1 MGVSSRI
8 PACLRVEQVLLPG
21 MQTQSDPAM
30 NSIDVNRVLSQIR
43 TLQAQ
48 AGNRPASAAAAGA
61 PAAEGAA
68 ASGFSGLLK
77 NAVDSVAKAQNTAGD
92 LQKKFELGDP
102 NTDLATVMLATSKSQ
117 VSFKAMVEVRNRMVS
132 AYQDIMNMPL

>member
-1 MGVSSRI
+1 
-8 PACLRVEQVLLPG
+8 
-21 MQTQSDPAM
+21 M
-30 NSIDVNRVLSQIR
+30 NAIDVNRVLSQIR

-48 AGNRPASAAAAGA
+48 TRTATQAIEPGAAAAAGKTEGA
-61 PAAEGAA
+61 PAGAFG
-68 ASGFSGLLK
+68 SLLR
-77 NAVDSVAKAQNTAGD
+77 NAVDSVAGSQNAAADAQ
-92 LQKKFELGDP
+92 KRFELGDP

>member
-1 MGVSSRI
+1 
-8 PACLRVEQVLLPG
+8 
-21 MQTQSDPAM
+21 M

-43 TLQAQ
+43 SLQTQ
-48 AGNRPASAAAAGA
+48 AAGRPAGAAAAA
-61 PAAEGAA
+61 TPAAEATPSNGFGA
-68 ASGFSGLLK
+68 LLK
-77 NAVDSVAKAQNTAGD
+77 NSIDSVAKAQNAAGD

>member
-1 MGVSSRI
+1 
-8 PACLRVEQVLLPG
+8 
-21 MQTQSDPAM
+21 M

-43 TLQAQ
+43 TLQTQ
-48 AGNRPASAAAAGA
+48 AANRPASAAAAGA

-68 ASGFSGLLK
+68 ANGFGSLLK

-102 NTDLATVMLATSKSQ
+102 NTDLASVMLATSKSQ

>member
-1 MGVSSRI
+1 
-8 PACLRVEQVLLPG
+8 
-21 MQTQSDPAM
+21 M
-30 NSIDVNRVLSQIR
+30 NAIDVNRVLSQIR

-48 AGNRPASAAAAGA
+48 TRNATQAITPDAGA
-61 PAAEGAA
+61 AVGRADAPAN
-68 ASGFSGLLK
+68 GFGSLLR
-77 NAVDSVAKAQNTAGD
+77 NAVDSVAGAQNTAAEA
-92 LQKKFELGDP
+92 QKRFELGDP

>member
-1 MGVSSRI
+1 
-8 PACLRVEQVLLPG
+8 
-21 MQTQSDPAM
+21 M

-43 TLQAQ
+43 TLQGQ
-48 AGNRPASAAAAGA
+48 AGNRPAGA
-61 PAAEGAA
+61 PAAAETTPSNGFGA
-68 ASGFSGLLK
+68 LLK
-77 NAVDSVAKAQNTAGD
+77 NSIDSVARAQNSVVD

-102 NTDLATVMLATSKSQ
+102 NTDLASVMLATSKSQ

>member
-1 MGVSSRI
+1 
-8 PACLRVEQVLLPG
+8 
-21 MQTQSDPAM
+21 M
-30 NSIDVNRVLSQIR
+30 NAIDVNRVLSQIR

-48 AGNRPASAAAAGA
+48 TRSPGQAIEPGVAAGIGAGVGRTEGA
-61 PAAEGAA
+61 PAN
-68 ASGFSGLLK
+68 GFGSLLRS
-77 NAVDSVAKAQNTAGD
+77 AVDSVASSQNAAAEAQ
-92 LQKKFELGDP
+92 KRFELGDA

>member
-1 MGVSSRI
+1 
-8 PACLRVEQVLLPG
+8 
-21 MQTQSDPAM
+21 M

-43 TLQAQ
+43 SLQTQ
-48 AGNRPASAAAAGA
+48 AAGRPAGVSGAAA
-61 PAAEGAA
+61 PAAEATPSNGFGA
-68 ASGFSGLLK
+68 LLK
-77 NAVDSVAKAQNTAGD
+77 NSIDSVAQAQNTAGD

>member
-1 MGVSSRI
+1 
-8 PACLRVEQVLLPG
+8 
-21 MQTQSDPAM
+21 M

-43 TLQAQ
+43 TLQTQ
-48 AGNRPASAAAAGA
+48 AGHRPAETPAAAA
-61 PAAEGAA
+61 P
-68 ASGFSGLLK
+68 SDGFGSLLR
-77 NAVDSVAKAQNTAGD
+77 NSIDSVARAQNSAGD

-102 NTDLATVMLATSKSQ
+102 DTDLATVMLATSRSQ

>member
-1 MGVSSRI
+1 
-8 PACLRVEQVLLPG
+8 
-21 MQTQSDPAM
+21 M

-43 TLQAQ
+43 TLQSQ
-48 AGNRPASAAAAGA
+48 AGGRPAGPSGVSAPTEATPSNGFGA
-61 PAAEGAA
+61 
-68 ASGFSGLLK
+68 LLK
-77 NAVDSVAKAQNTAGD
+77 NSIDSVAKAQNSAGD

-102 NTDLATVMLATSKSQ
+102 DTDLASVMLATSKSQ

>member
-1 MGVSSRI
+1 
-8 PACLRVEQVLLPG
+8 
-21 MQTQSDPAM
+21 M

-43 TLQAQ
+43 SLQSQ
-48 AGNRPASAAAAGA
+48 AGGRPAGLSGVTAAAADA
-61 PAAEGAA
+61 TPAN
-68 ASGFSGLLK
+68 GFGELL
-77 NAVDSVAKAQNTAGD
+77 NNSIDSVAKAQNGAGE

-102 NTDLATVMLATSKSQ
+102 NTDLASVMLATSKSQ

>member
-1 MGVSSRI
+1 
-8 PACLRVEQVLLPG
+8 
-21 MQTQSDPAM
+21 M

-43 TLQAQ
+43 ALQGQ
-48 AGNRPASAAAAGA
+48 AGNRPAGAA
-61 PAAEGAA
+61 PAADTTPSNGFGA
-68 ASGFSGLLK
+68 LLK
-77 NAVDSVAKAQNTAGD
+77 NSIDSVAKAQNSAGD

-102 NTDLATVMLATSKSQ
+102 NTDLASVMLATSKSQ

>member
-1 MGVSSRI
+1 
-8 PACLRVEQVLLPG
+8 
-21 MQTQSDPAM
+21 M

-48 AGNRPASAAAAGA
+48 AGNRPA
-61 PAAEGAA
+61 GAA
-68 ASGFSGLLK
+68 AIATPGADATPSNGFGALLK
-77 NAVDSVAKAQNTAGD
+77 NSIDSVAKSQNAAGD

-102 NTDLATVMLATSKSQ
+102 NTDLASVMLATSKSQ

>member
-1 MGVSSRI
+1 
-8 PACLRVEQVLLPG
+8 
-21 MQTQSDPAM
+21 M
-30 NSIDVNRVLSQIR
+30 NAIDVNHVLSQIR

-48 AGNRPASAAAAGA
+48 TRNATQAVTPPLAAGVQKAEAQPSGGFGALMKGAVDGVAANQNAAA
-61 PAAEGAA
+61 
-68 ASGFSGLLK
+68 
-77 NAVDSVAKAQNTAGD
+77 DAQ
-92 LQKKFELGDP
+92 KRFELGDP

>member
-1 MGVSSRI
+1 
-8 PACLRVEQVLLPG
+8 
-21 MQTQSDPAM
+21 M

-43 TLQAQ
+43 TLQGQ
-48 AGNRPASAAAAGA
+48 AGGRPAGVGGA
-61 PAAEGAA
+61 TA
-68 ASGFSGLLK
+68 ASAETTPSNGFGSLLK
-77 NAVDSVAKAQNTAGD
+77 NSIDAVAKVQNSAGE

-102 NTDLATVMLATSKSQ
+102 NTDLASVMLASSKSQ

>member
-1 MGVSSRI
+1 M
-8 PACLRVEQVLLPG
+8 EQVLLPG
-21 MQTQSDPAM
+21 MQTQPDPVM

-48 AGNRPASAAAAGA
+48 AGNRPASAAVAGA

-68 ASGFSGLLK
+68 ENGFGGLLK

-102 NTDLATVMLATSKSQ
+102 NTDLASVMLATSKSQ